1 MIEDDVYFLTLSIY
15 IYIIL
20 PAYLVHMYDE
30 MFFKFT
36 IISNVYLIL
45 EKQLHLLMYLET
57 LEYADI
63 QCNQTHVPRDALSK
77 KTLTTQDF

>member
-1 MIEDDVYFLTLSIY
+1 
-15 IYIIL
+15 
-20 PAYLVHMYDE
+20 MYDE

-36 IISNVYLIL
+36 IISNVCLII

-77 KTLTTQDF
+77 TTLMTQDF